1 MIAIGITATDTDL
14 GKTVVSGALAAA
26 FNMRGIKTGVFKP
39 AASGCVK
46 MADGRLLSTDADFL
60 MTCAGIDKN
69 EHDQVVPYVMED
81 ALSPAQA
88 SRLAGVNIRPQVMV
102 EKAAKMIAGKQV
114 TVVEGV
120 GGISAPLTDDYL
132 VKDFFK
138 EINVPII
145 VVVKSILGNINHAVL
160 TVEYAKNHGL
170 NVLGLIVN
178 CWDENTAGVLEQS
191 NLYYYEK
198 LTGLPILGKLPCLPE
213 KIIKEGDVAEIA
225 AIVEKS
231 VALDKIIEL
240 AGGKAN
246 E

>member
-1 MIAIGITATDTDL
+1 
-14 GKTVVSGALAAA
+14 
-26 FNMRGIKTGVFKP
+26 
-39 AASGCVK
+39 

-88 SRLAGVNIRPQVMV
+88 SSLAGVNIRPQVMV

-160 TVEYAKNHGL
+160 TVEYAKKFGL
-170 NVLGLIVN
+170 KRY
-178 CWDENTAGVLEQS
+178 W
-191 NLYYYEK
+191 
-198 LTGLPILGKLPCLPE
+198 
-213 KIIKEGDVAEIA
+213 
-225 AIVEKS
+225 
-231 VALDKIIEL
+231 ALL
-240 AGGKAN
+240 
-246 E
+246 